1 MNRFVRTL
9 VAPVALLS
17 LIAPAIA
24 AADDDDRAIRT
35 HLSGFHEV
43 IAPSL
48 PTVGA
53 FNAGAGAVFTTGS
66 GSLEL
71 TIDKKN
77 REIHYKLTYAFP
89 DAAATPTVGTQF
101 VNQAHLHFGQKHTT
115 GAINVWLCQSP
126 DNPAPGAVTGRT
138 PQCPS
143 PSASPSNPVSGTIL
157 PEQILTLAGQGFPDG
172 VDAFDALLEAIENHA
187 IYANVHTDRFTG
199 GEIRGQLNDRH
210 GRHND

>member
-115 GAINVWLCQSP
+115 GGINVWLCQSA
-126 DNPAPGAVTGRT
+126 DNIAPLDVRPST
-138 PQCPS
+138 PMCPS
-143 PSASPSNPVSGTIL
+143 PSGTVTGTIR
-157 PEQILTLAGQGFPDG
+157 PAQILTLAGQGFPDG
-172 VDAFDALLEAIENHA
+172 VDAFDALLEAIENNA
-187 IYANVHTDRFTG
+187 IYANVHTDRFPG
-199 GEIRGQLNDRH
+199 GEIRGQVNDRH
-210 GRHND
+210 DRHD